1 MERISG
7 SEVRRGGRG
16 GGKGEVRNP
25 GPGRPAS
32 SPAASLMQG
41 GKGEVRNPGP
51 GRPASSPAASLMQG
65 GKGEVRSPG
74 PGRPA
79 SSPAAALMQ
88 GGKGEVRSPGSDGVQ
103 HAPSR
108 DRLDEMVA
116 GGGEAEPRPYGEGL
130 TETRN
135 DDPDVG
141 PCGERKPVAGEIR
154 DALSRDGEFLRAG
167 AIRELKKLGYGLRSD
182 LPVSVA
188 PFLSDP
194 SKQPGAASQRN
205 PPNRAPVTLL
215 NKTAFQS
222 AAAASQGGSQRKDRT
237 IDICASIQHPDSVY
251 TAVVGVEW
259 RDPARISW
267 VFSAQNEPAYDY
279 SVVTR
284 SGKSDDDW
292 SLRLMKVTK
301 SDAEG
306 DDICLHKRRTLALPD
321 GTNAVA
327 DRGTEIAHGS
337 FAEHGRRGTS
347 LRDAANRVLEGTFG
361 LIVDAVTNQA
371 VTGAGNVLEEHYVP
385 IIVTTASL
393 LTYEH
398 NPDAPDPERPDAPDT
413 DLKSASVVVYHCPH
427 PACARFPD
435 QIVSAKNARQARLA
449 EKWPVVVTTVEGLKS
464 MLSNPRAFRG
474 VTQSVQL

>member
-16 GGKGEVRNP
+16 GGKGEVRGR

-41 GKGEVRNPGP
+41 GKGAARGPGP
-51 GRPASSPAASLMQG
+51 
-65 GKGEVRSPG
+65 
-74 PGRPA
+74 
-79 SSPAAALMQ
+79 
-88 GGKGEVRSPGSDGVQ
+88 DGVL

-108 DRLDEMVA
+108 GNLDKTAA
-116 GGGEAEPRPYGEGL
+116 GGGEAEPRPYREGPA
-130 TETRN
+130 EAQN
-135 DDPDVG
+135 GDPDTG
-141 PCGERKPVAGEIR
+141 PCGEYKPVAGEIR
-154 DALSRDGEFLRAG
+154 DALSWNGEFLHAG
-167 AIRELKKLGYGLRSD
+167 AIKELKKLGYSLRSE

-194 SKQPGAASQRN
+194 SKQPGAASQRR
-205 PPNRAPVTLL
+205 PLDRAPVTLL
-215 NKTAFQS
+215 NKTAFQG
-222 AAAASQGGSQRKDRT
+222 AVAASQDGSQRKDRT

-259 RDPARISW
+259 RDPARVSW
-267 VFSAQNEPAYDY
+267 VFSAQSEPPYDY
-279 SVVTR
+279 SVVTK
-284 SGKSDDDW
+284 SGKPDDDW
-292 SLRLMKVTK
+292 SLRLMKVTR
-301 SDAEG
+301 SDVEG
-306 DDICLHKRRTLALPD
+306 DDIYLHKRRAPALPG

-398 NPDAPDPERPDAPDT
+398 NPDAPYPERPDAPDT

-427 PACARFPD
+427 PACVRFPD
-435 QIVSAKNARQARLA
+435 QIVSARNARQARLA
-449 EKWPVVVTTVEGLKS
+449 ERWPVVVTTVEGLKS
-464 MLSNPRAFRG
+464 LLSDPLAFRG
-474 VTQSVQL
+474 VTQSAQL